1 MKRLMLLAI
10 TIALPL
16 TMAAQAQIITKDAKI
31 EDFRDKT
38 TKIVLSGNEF
48 FDSALS
54 EEIRTKWYISPFEFC
69 SAEEFG
75 QMKDNS
81 DYYFLILVKS
91 RFRKESVPGIDML
104 TLVKGGDDSGQG
116 IGKMLELVSVPVCSS
131 SYPSGRE
138 FIFLPALID
147 IIQAQVSYVLEKD
160 MNAYSSLS
168 RASKNISGT
177 EGMSIV
183 FSEDDLS
190 AEITPELQEQYFHDG
205 ITATDEETADNLMV
219 ENTPETLISYTV
231 TPADPVPGSFCYKM
245 LIDAGTHELYYFRRH
260 RITKKTG
267 PGFLP
272 EDIMKISSGRN

>member
-1 MKRLMLLAI
+1 MKRLLLLAI
-10 TIALPL
+10 TITLPL
-16 TMAAQAQIITKDAKI
+16 AMAAQAQIITKDAKI
-31 EDFRDKT
+31 EDFPEKT

-48 FDSALS
+48 FDSVLS

-69 SAEEFG
+69 TAAEFE
-75 QMKDNS
+75 QLKNSS
-81 DYYFLILVKS
+81 DYYFLLLVKS

-104 TLVKGGDDSGQG
+104 TLIKGGDESGQG

-131 SYPSGRE
+131 IYPSGRE

-147 IIQAQVSYVLEKD
+147 IIQAQVSYVLEKNL
-160 MNAYSSLS
+160 NAYSSLS
-168 RASKNISGT
+168 RASKNIINT

-183 FSEDDLS
+183 FSRDDLS
-190 AEITPELQEQYFHDG
+190 SEITPDIEELYFKDG
-205 ITATDEETADNLMV
+205 MQAADEETADDFMLK
-219 ENTPETLISYTV
+219 NTPETLISYTV
-231 TPADPVPGSFCYKM
+231 TPTDPVPGSYCYKM

-272 EDIMKISSGRN
+272 EDIMRITAGRK